1 MSRQTQQRALGIVG
15 SPRRN
20 GNTEILVDEILRGAS
35 EAGASVE
42 KIVLSRL
49 DIAPCR
55 ACDACRKTGQCVQ
68 RDDMPALLEQ
78 MQASQ
83 VWVLGTP
90 VYWFGPSAQLKAFVD
105 RWYTTTAE
113 KSTFDFQGRRVI
125 LAMPM
130 EDHDPAGARH
140 AVGML
145 TLSVEWLKAQVF
157 STILATGVSER
168 GAVREHPEILEAA
181 RQAGWQAIES

>member
-1 MSRQTQQRALGIVG
+1 MSEPIRPQVLGIVG

-20 GNTEILVDEILRGAS
+20 GNTEILVDEILRGAA
-35 EAGASVE
+35 EAGAAVD
-42 KIVLSRL
+42 KVALRQL
-49 DIAPCR
+49 NIAPCL
-55 ACDACRKTGQCVQ
+55 ACDACRRTGHCAQ
-68 RDDMPALLEQ
+68 RDDMSALLEQ

-105 RWYTTTAE
+105 RWYGTTAE
-113 KSTFDFQGRRVI
+113 KSPYSFQGRRAI
-125 LAMPM
+125 LALAM
-130 EDHDPAGARH
+130 EDQDPEGARH

-157 STILATGVSER
+157 SSILATGVAER
-168 GAVREHPEILEAA
+168 GAVREYPEILGAA
-181 RQAGWQAIES
+181 YQAGRHVIEV